1 MTPEMNDLAERLRKR
16 LVGSPT
22 YQYLELEIVD
32 LDLDFARLAMDFH
45 PRFDNGSGTIHGG
58 VLGMLADV
66 AVACAL
72 STNFDGKMGF
82 ATSSM
87 NIHFLKRAKSR
98 IIATCRIIKKG
109 AKVCVGTVEMEDEK
123 GRLVAKAIC
132 DYVLTTSKLPRVR

>member
-1 MTPEMNDLAERLRKR
+1 MTPEMNDLAGRLRRR
-16 LVGSPT
+16 LEGSPT
-22 YQYLELEIVD
+22 YQYLEVEIVELD
-32 LDLDFARLAMDFH
+32 LDLARITMEFR

-87 NIHFLKRAKSR
+87 NVHFLKRAKTR
-98 IIATCRIIKKG
+98 VVATARIIKKG
-109 AKVCVGTVEMEDEK
+109 AKVCVGTVEIEDDK
-123 GRLVAKAIC
+123 GHLVAKAIC
-132 DYVLTTSKLPRVR
+132 DYVLTTAKLPGRE